1 MTKRIDQAVIMV
13 GGRGTRLRPLTE
25 TCPKPAL
32 PVLDKPCL
40 MYLIE
45 SVAAAGIKKVILA
58 CGYRSQQLVEAI
70 GDGSHIGIEISY
82 SFEDEPLGTA
92 GAIKKVENMLG
103 ETFVAANG
111 DVFADIDVKDEIREH
126 FSSGAAVTMSLTPVD
141 NPCEFGIARVG
152 PDGRI
157 SEFKEKPKP
166 EEAFSNLINA
176 GVYVLEK
183 RIFDTVPENAQ
194 YDLSKELVP
203 RLMEKGERIQGYGL
217 RGMWRDVGRPSDLIG
232 ANLAAAERLFGNENW
247 GEHDV
252 SRTEIDGPF
261 FLGEGSSISDSRSDS
276 SVILKGCRV
285 AGSRLKGSLVMRN
298 CTVEEA
304 EIRDSILGNGCAISP
319 GSVIERS
326 VLGDGTVVA
335 PGTRIVDN
343 EVKK

>member
-1 MTKRIDQAVIMV
+1 MTKKIDQAVIMV
-13 GGRGTRLRPLTE
+13 GGKGTRLRPLTE

-40 MYLIE
+40 MYLVE
-45 SVAAAGIKKVILA
+45 SIAAAGIKKVILA

-70 GDGSHIGIEISY
+70 GDGSDLGIEITY

-92 GAIKKVENMLG
+92 GAIKKVEDLLG
-103 ETFVAANG
+103 DTFVAANG

-126 FSSGAAVTMSLTPVD
+126 FSSGATVTMSLTPVD

-152 PDGRI
+152 QDGRI

-183 RIFDTVPENAQ
+183 RILEMVAENTQ
-194 YDLSKELVP
+194 YDLSKELIP
-203 RLMEKGERIQGYGL
+203 RLMERGERIQGYGL
-217 RGMWRDVGRPSDLIG
+217 KGMWRDVGRPSDLIG

-247 GEHDV
+247 GEHDIY
-252 SRTEIDGPF
+252 RTEIDGPF
-261 FLGEGSSISDSRSDS
+261 FLGEGSSIYDSRSDS

-304 EIRDSILGNGCAISP
+304 DIRDSILGNGCAISP

>member
-1 MTKRIDQAVIMV
+1 MTKKIDQAVIMV
-13 GGRGTRLRPLTE
+13 GGKGTRLRPLTE

-58 CGYRSQQLVEAI
+58 CGYRSRQLVEAI
-70 GDGSHIGIEISY
+70 GDGSDLGIEIIY

-103 ETFVAANG
+103 DTFVAANG
-111 DVFADIDVKDEIREH
+111 DVFADIDVKGEIREH
-126 FSSGAAVTMSLTPVD
+126 FLSGAAVTMSLTPVE

-183 RIFDTVPENAQ
+183 RILELVPENTQ

-203 RLMEKGERIQGYGL
+203 RLMDGGERIQGYGL
-217 RGMWRDVGRPSDLIG
+217 KGMWRDVGRPSDLIG
-232 ANLAAAERLFGNENW
+232 ANLVAAERLFGNEDWN
-247 GEHDV
+247 EHDV
-252 SRTEIDGPF
+252 IRTEIKGPF
-261 FLGEGSSISDSRSDS
+261 FLGEGSAISDSFSDS
-276 SVILKGCRV
+276 SVVSKGSRV
-285 AGSRLKGSLVMRN
+285 SGSRLKGSLVMRN
-298 CTVEEA
+298 CMVENA
-304 EIRDSILGNGCAISP
+304 EIYDSILGKGCIVHS

-326 VLGDGTVVA
+326 VLGDGTVVEA
-335 PGTRIVDN
+335 GTKITDN
-343 EVKK
+343 EAKT

>member
-1 MTKRIDQAVIMV
+1 MTKKIDQAVIMV
-13 GGRGTRLRPLTE
+13 GGKGTRLRPLTE

-70 GDGSHIGIEISY
+70 GDGSDLGIEIIY

-103 ETFVAANG
+103 DTFVAANG

-126 FSSGAAVTMSLTPVD
+126 FSSGAAVTMALTPVD

-166 EEAFSNLINA
+166 GEVFSNLINA

-183 RIFDTVPENAQ
+183 KVLGLVPENTQ
-194 YDLSKELVP
+194 YDLSKELIP
-203 RLMEKGERIQGYGL
+203 RLMERGERIQGYGL
-217 RGMWRDVGRPSDLIG
+217 KGMWRDVGRPSDLIG
-232 ANLAAAERLFGNENW
+232 ANLAVAERLFEDEDW
-247 GEHDV
+247 TEHGAL
-252 SRTEIDGPF
+252 RTEINGPF
-261 FLGEGSSISDSRSDS
+261 FLGEGSSISDSFSDS
-276 SVILKGCRV
+276 SVILKKCTV
-285 AGSRLKGSLVMRN
+285 AGSRLKGSLIMRN
-298 CTVEEA
+298 CRVEEA
-304 EIRDSILGNGCAISP
+304 EINNSILGCGCTVSP

-326 VLGDGTVVA
+326 VLGDGTLVP
-335 PGTRIVDN
+335 PGTAIIDN
-343 EVKK
+343 GVKK